1 MTWETLHVAIVT
13 FYLQRFYLIVYLSIL
28 LIAYGFAQSFGSVLA
43 GQLVKKY
50 RANRVLAVFMAIV
63 AVDGKFCNFPSPQA
77 SVVLLTNFLVGVILV
92 IEAGTSGTFTEDG
105 IWDPVIMFPLAIVMG
120 VCEGA
125 TELSRRVSQIRYLL
139 PRI

>member
-77 SVVLLTNFLVGVILV
+77 SVVLLTIF
-92 IEAGTSGTFTEDG
+92 
-105 IWDPVIMFPLAIVMG
+105 
-120 VCEGA
+120 C
-125 TELSRRVSQIRYLL
+125 SRRYSRY
-139 PRI
+139 